1 MLNVGDKAPDFEL
14 KDQDGK
20 NVKLSTFHGRKVLL
34 AFFPFA
40 FSPVCTEEMKCFEND
55 LDEFKNKG
63 IEIVGVSVD
72 SGWSNKAF
80 SDKLGLNFPLLSD
93 FNKEVSKKYGVLR
106 PEGFSERAYFVIDEK
121 GLIKFRHVMESPGK
135 KLDNGELLKV
145 LD

>member
-93 FNKEVSKKYGVLR
+93 FNKEVSEKYGVLR

-121 GLIKFRHVMESPGK
+121 GVIKFRHVMESPGK

>member
-121 GLIKFRHVMESPGK
+121 GVIKFRHVMESPGK